1 MRYECYRFDTGSKD
15 VMLGKQFKDIYR
27 HFNIRMSVED
37 QRLVYDFLKIDK
49 NPIESPREEP
59 ESQKFDLN
67 QMAKIVD

>member
-1 MRYECYRFDTGSKD
+1 
-15 VMLGKQFKDIYR
+15 
-27 HFNIRMSVED
+27 MSVED

-49 NPIESPREEP
+49 NPIETPRDEP